1 MHLACPQCG
10 APVEV
15 TSSFANCPA
24 CGADVASH
32 YTPTE
37 MTRTVYHRALEHYSM
52 GNEEAALEG
61 IQQGIEVLEAP
72 ELYLLAALIYR
83 KRGEFKEMREHVAAI
98 PADDVLRGEGEWLL
112 RSHQEQLQLGRRE
125 EARKRG
131 RVKGT
136 QLAVGKASRQF
147 STEYYP
153 APLAE
158 KRDSMIGALKVR
170 RNRLPWAIPI
180 AVVLLAVIL
189 LTQGAGDSLLSALR
203 QLRSVPDE
211 LASVFSSLT
220 RDEPT
225 VDSEA
230 ASAPDTGA
238 QIGAAA
244 VQDTPAS
251 TPAQPTATPPPAQ
264 AGAQSSVA
272 TPEPTQISPPT
283 TTVASGETPDVAATI
298 VAAARAHTFDLT
310 TFLSEQA
317 RPDLAALDLRAS
329 WASGAPPGEL
339 TLQGTVTLTSD
350 QIELLQL
357 AAAIEGVTSINHDEL
372 VVDLPQTY
380 SVQAGENLRH
390 IASRLYG
397 DSARWTEIYNAN
409 QDLIGEDPNNLWVG
423 LSLTVPQEE
432 QTQEEQ
438 SQP

>member
-1 MHLACPQCG
+1 
-10 APVEV
+10 
-15 TSSFANCPA
+15 
-24 CGADVASH
+24 
-32 YTPTE
+32 

-230 ASAPDTGA
+230 ASAPDHRRANRRRRGSRHA
-238 QIGAAA
+238 RPYARAA
-244 VQDTPAS
+244 DRDPAS
-251 TPAQPTATPPPAQ
+251 RSSRGAVISSDAGTHTNKPA
-264 AGAQSSVA
+264 
-272 TPEPTQISPPT
+272 
-283 TTVASGETPDVAATI
+283 
-298 VAAARAHTFDLT
+298 
-310 TFLSEQA
+310 
-317 RPDLAALDLRAS
+317 
-329 WASGAPPGEL
+329 
-339 TLQGTVTLTSD
+339 
-350 QIELLQL
+350 
-357 AAAIEGVTSINHDEL
+357 HDH
-372 VVDLPQTY
+372 
-380 SVQAGENLRH
+380 GCIR
-390 IASRLYG
+390 R
-397 DSARWTEIYNAN
+397 NA
-409 QDLIGEDPNNLWVG
+409 
-423 LSLTVPQEE
+423 
-432 QTQEEQ
+432 
-438 SQP
+438 